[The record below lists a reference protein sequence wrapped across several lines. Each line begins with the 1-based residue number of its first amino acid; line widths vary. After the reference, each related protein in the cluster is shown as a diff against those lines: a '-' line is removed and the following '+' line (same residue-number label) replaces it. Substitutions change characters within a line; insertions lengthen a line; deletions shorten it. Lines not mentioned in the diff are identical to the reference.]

1 MGTVC
6 LAFVL
11 TLLLCKTWATLP
23 PNQEAAMNVKAHL
36 DHVDVDEGKTL
47 QVKRAAF
54 TAASDGNNT
63 VLAAVTGKKIR
74 VIGLVVSADV
84 AGVFIFQSGA
94 GGTELMRFR
103 SAANGMLTAFPS
115 SGYLFETAA
124 SALLN
129 IVNPAGSD
137 SMGMIQYVEV

>member
-1 MGTVC
+1 
-6 LAFVL
+6 
-11 TLLLCKTWATLP
+11 
-23 PNQEAAMNVKAHL
+23 MNVKAHL